1 VSGYTV
7 ALNTGQG
14 NPGVYGP
21 AASVLPP
28 GQTINHLSGIG
39 DDWQWQ
45 RLFDLDG
52 NGLPDAMDA
61 DHDGKIWFH
70 KNIGNAGSPSF
81 DTTGYYLKRVDGNPI
96 DVGPGPDAPSFEILQ
111 GGRATYTVADFDHDG
126 RIDLV
131 VGNYDGTVRHYS
143 NQTDPGSNNE
153 MVFSLPEVIGDL
165 GIRLVPYASDWDNDG
180 WVDVIAS
187 ATADRFMF
195 IRNMGVD
202 ASGKVV
208 FAPGVWTN
216 LDGAPYGAGGPII
229 VADFNGDGDDDLI
242 METAYGFTTLTDG
255 SFLTNGYANPHVIGY
270 GTIADRLSGDLDLD
284 GFVGITDLNIILSNW
299 NRTVPKGD
307 WRQGD
312 IAGVGDG
319 FIGVS
324 DLTVVLSHWN
334 TGIPPLGTAT
344 LAPEPSAAWL
354 ISLGASTLS
363 TIRMRLTD
371 TASDV
376 QIHHE
381 P

>member
-1 VSGYTV
+1 
-7 ALNTGQG
+7 
-14 NPGVYGP
+14 
-21 AASVLPP
+21 
-28 GQTINHLSGIG
+28 
-39 DDWQWQ
+39 
-45 RLFDLDG
+45 
-52 NGLPDAMDA
+52 
-61 DHDGKIWFH
+61 
-70 KNIGNAGSPSF
+70 
-81 DTTGYYLKRVDGNPI
+81 
-96 DVGPGPDAPSFEILQ
+96 
-111 GGRATYTVADFDHDG
+111 
-126 RIDLV
+126 
-131 VGNYDGTVRHYS
+131 
-143 NQTDPGSNNE
+143 
-153 MVFSLPEVIGDL
+153 VIGDL